1 MAFHNRGK
9 GGRKQYKWQSASR
22 DFFGAFLSGGR
33 TGGTPQQ
40 FDGAN
45 GERVSASHT
54 ADRRSEPATAASSDV
69 LQTPMRRPQP
79 SPPRRSQIIADLEPE
94 QLTPAPQQALV
105 TCRSCQHRPHLCSGA
120 AGRSR
125 GGAACR
131 AAAAEELRGAGGCVA
146 RVFWSGGGPLGRP
159 RQRSHTRMRSLGSRY
174 QNRPDF

>member
-9 GGRKQYKWQSASR
+9 GGRKQYKWQTASR

-45 GERVSASHT
+45 GGEGVSASHA

-79 SPPRRSQIIADLEPE
+79 SPTRRLQIIADLEPE
-94 QLTPAPQQALV
+94 QLTPAP
-105 TCRSCQHRPHLCSGA
+105 
-120 AGRSR
+120 
-125 GGAACR
+125 
-131 AAAAEELRGAGGCVA
+131 
-146 RVFWSGGGPLGRP
+146 
-159 RQRSHTRMRSLGSRY
+159 
-174 QNRPDF
+174 